1 MPAERQPSP
10 GVEAPAPDGR
20 FGVLVAGV
28 PLLLP
33 AVALEHV
40 AAATVFPLPG
50 AGEHVLG
57 LAQLRGHPV
66 VVLDA
71 GPAEAQRRA
80 PGHRPSL
87 LVIGTPPEA
96 GALVV
101 DGAPRPVRVGGDC
114 PEADRPQ
121 SPFAD
126 ALDGAVRDADDGT
139 TLWWGFDPRR
149 LFELLAGR

>member
-1 MPAERQPSP
+1 MPTDRQPSP
-10 GVEAPAPDGR
+10 GVEASGSSGR

-50 AGEHVLG
+50 AREHVLG

-71 GPAEAQRRA
+71 GPAGAQRRA
-80 PGHRPSL
+80 PGHRSSL

-101 DGAPRPVRVGGDC
+101 DGAPRPVRIAGSC
-114 PEADRPQ
+114 PGADRPQ
-121 SPFAD
+121 APFAD
-126 ALDGAVRDADDGT
+126 ALDEALRDADDGSK
-139 TLWWGFDPRR
+139 LWWRFDPRR

>member
-1 MPAERQPSP
+1 M
-10 GVEAPAPDGR
+10 EAPAPDGR
-20 FGVLVAGV
+20 FGVLAAGV

-101 DGAPRPVRVGGDC
+101 DGTPRPVRVGGDC

>member
-1 MPAERQPSP
+1 MPAERQAAA
-10 GVEAPAPDGR
+10 GAQAPER

-57 LAQLRGHPV
+57 LMQLRGHPV

-71 GPAEAQRRA
+71 GPAAEQRRA
-80 PGHRPSL
+80 PAHRASL

-101 DGAPRPVRVGGDC
+101 DGAPRAVRVAAGC
-114 PEADRPQ
+114 PQAGRPQ
-121 SPFAD
+121 ASFAD
-126 ALDGAVRDADDGT
+126 ALGEALQDADDGS
-139 TLWWGFDPRR
+139 TLWWHFDPRK